1 MRRLARLLLGEGAEI
16 DDETAALVL
25 SSLPPSE
32 LKKLLAELKR
42 SLARARISLTVAGDA
57 GAARAAV
64 TRGASQRALEVTVDE
79 GLGAGVRLR
88 DGDDIID
95 ASVHG
100 YVERIIEELEKR

>member
-1 MRRLARLLLGEGAEI
+1 MTPAR
-16 DDETAALVL
+16 
-25 SSLPPSE
+25 
-32 LKKLLAELKR
+32 
-42 SLARARISLTVAGDA
+42 
-57 GAARAAV
+57 RAAV